1 MLMQIV
7 NKTCAHSL
15 SLSQC
20 VLSKAPK
27 ISNKTKTFT
36 KLKAA
41 FNAHTICLNNKWNFQ
56 KTHIRNA
63 YARGSKSVASNGEDE
78 IERHIK
84 IKKRKTTFRI
94 RSFFL
99 LSHFFSVAL
108 FKRVNNDFPRS
119 YSRIVLFN
127 FLNGCARNDYL
138 LPLIYW
144 HWLGEC
150 AFRSVLL
157 FITSFISVFG
167 VRENAVFSRSG
178 FLPGVCISFIFTRF
192 MEW

>member
-1 MLMQIV
+1 MKFPENTHSKCIRAGLQIV
-7 NKTCAHSL
+7 S
-15 SLSQC
+15 
-20 VLSKAPK
+20 
-27 ISNKTKTFT
+27 
-36 KLKAA
+36 
-41 FNAHTICLNNKWNFQ
+41 
-56 KTHIRNA
+56 
-63 YARGSKSVASNGEDE
+63 SNGEDE

-167 VRENAVFSRSG
+167 VRENSVFSRAG
-178 FLPGVCISFIFTRF
+178 FLPSVCISFIFMRFLLVSFFTRF